1 MRAKKILFTL
11 CVNGYS
17 PEITKITFPLM
28 RYYAQKI
35 GAEFYIIDER
45 RFPDWPVTM
54 EKLQIYELA
63 KKFHSE
69 WNIFFDADTLI
80 HPETFDY
87 SAFIPK
93 DTVAHN
99 GSDMASVRWRY
110 DNYFLRDGRNIGSC
124 NWCSIASEW
133 CLDLWRP
140 PDDITMDEALDAIY
154 PTMEELNTVITVDHL
169 IDDYLLSRN
178 IARFGLKFTT
188 LANVQ
193 KRLGL
198 TESNF
203 LWHQYVI
210 TAEEKVKQMKELIG
224 IWKIPDSIMKS

>member
-1 MRAKKILFTL
+1 
-11 CVNGYS
+11 
-17 PEITKITFPLM
+17 
-28 RYYAQKI
+28 
-35 GAEFYIIDER
+35 
-45 RFPDWPVTM
+45 
-54 EKLQIYELA
+54 
-63 KKFHSE
+63 
-69 WNIFFDADTLI
+69 
-80 HPETFDY
+80 
-87 SAFIPK
+87 
-93 DTVAHN
+93 
-99 GSDMASVRWRY
+99 
-110 DNYFLRDGRNIGSC
+110 
-124 NWCSIASEW
+124 
-133 CLDLWRP
+133 
-140 PDDITMDEALDAIY
+140 MDEALDAIY

-210 TAEEKVKQMKELIG
+210 TAEEKVKQMKEIIE